1 MKARFT
7 LFFNN
12 LYMGKYTKVTA
23 LYFSPTHTTKKVVE
37 QIASSLATILGIG
50 CGSLDITTPQS
61 RKQQITFNSNDIVI
75 FGSPVY
81 IGRLPNLISPY
92 FKTFVGNGA
101 TAVAVV
107 VYGNRAYDDA
117 LAEARDILASDGFKC
132 IAAAAFVGEHSFS
145 RILGGGR
152 PDVADLALASEY
164 AERIYEKLSGNGA
177 GEEFAVPGNPAGNRK
192 FYNAKNAS
200 GSSIDIRKVKP
211 LTDKGLCAG
220 CGYCA
225 AICPMGSIN
234 PADCSDVPGICI
246 KCCACVKRCPNGAK
260 YFADADYLSHK
271 QLLEEKF
278 SAIRKEPELY
288 L

>member
-1 MKARFT
+1 ME
-7 LFFNN
+7 
-12 LYMGKYTKVTA
+12 KYTKVTA
-23 LYFSPTHTTKKVVE
+23 LYFSPTHTTKSIVE
-37 QIASSLATILGIG
+37 RIASSLAAMLRIE
-50 CGSLDITTPQS
+50 CDSMDITTPNS
-61 RKQQITFNSNDIVI
+61 RKKQIIFDSNNIVV

-92 FKTFVGNGA
+92 FKTFSGNGA
-101 TAVAVV
+101 AAVAVV

-117 LAEARDILASDGFKC
+117 LAEARDILVSDGFNC

-164 AERIYEKLSGNGA
+164 AGRIYEKLSGGKA
-177 GEEFAVPGNPAGNRK
+177 GEGFDVPGNPEALRG
-192 FYNAKNAS
+192 FYHATDKN
-200 GSSIDIRKVKP
+200 GSSVDIRKVKP
-211 LTDKGLCAG
+211 QTDKTLCSN
-220 CGYCA
+220 CGFCA
-225 AICPMGSIN
+225 SICPMGSIN

-271 QLLEEKF
+271 QLLEEEF

>member
-1 MKARFT
+1 ME
-7 LFFNN
+7 
-12 LYMGKYTKVTA
+12 KYTKVTA
-23 LYFSPTHTTKKVVE
+23 LYFSPTHTTKSIVE
-37 QIASSLATILGIG
+37 RIASSLAAMLRIE
-50 CGSLDITTPQS
+50 CDSMDITTPNS
-61 RKQQITFNSNDIVI
+61 RKKQIIFDSNNIVV

-92 FKTFVGNGA
+92 FKTFSGNGA
-101 TAVAVV
+101 AAVAVV

-117 LAEARDILASDGFKC
+117 LAEARDILVSDGFNC

-164 AERIYEKLSGNGA
+164 AGRIYEKLSGGKA
-177 GEEFAVPGNPAGNRK
+177 GEGFDVPGNPEALRG
-192 FYNAKNAS
+192 FYHATDKN
-200 GSSIDIRKVKP
+200 GSSVDIRKVKP
-211 LTDKGLCAG
+211 QTDKTLCSN
-220 CGYCA
+220 CGFCA
-225 AICPMGSIN
+225 SICPMGSIN